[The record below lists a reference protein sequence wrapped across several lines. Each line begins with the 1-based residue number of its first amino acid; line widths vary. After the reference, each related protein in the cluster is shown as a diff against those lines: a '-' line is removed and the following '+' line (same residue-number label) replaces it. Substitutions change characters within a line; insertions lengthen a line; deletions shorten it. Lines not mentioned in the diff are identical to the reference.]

1 MARIERLSG
10 ALETWRLTD
19 GASMVEVAPSRGGL
33 VTSFVVDGVPVLFMD
48 QATLLD
54 PSKNVRGGVPLL
66 FPFAG
71 KPPPGSSLGQH
82 GFARKL
88 PWIAGSSRAE
98 SRGDTARLECKL
110 SSSEQTLAAWPFS
123 FSAQLAV
130 SLFDSRLMLEW
141 AFQNLGTAP
150 MPLHFGIHPY
160 FCVGAKEQVKVEG
173 ASGPAFDNKLGS
185 EREVDRV
192 DFAQGEV
199 DLHFTPF
206 ELGGTTLHRG
216 DGRKV
221 KLAWTEQFKTLV
233 VWTLPGQAFVGVEQW
248 TSPGL
253 SPARLHV
260 APGMTER
267 LAVAMSLET

>member
-1 MARIERLSG
+1 MPAIERLTG

-19 GASMVEVAPSRGGL
+19 GATFVEVAPSRGGL
-33 VTSFVVDGVPVLFMD
+33 VTSFGVDGVPVLFMD

-71 KPPPGSSLGQH
+71 KAPAGSALGQH

-88 PWIAGSSRAE
+88 PWEVTSAIADDG
-98 SRGDTARLECKL
+98 TARLECKL
-110 SSSEQTLAAWPFS
+110 TSTAETLAAWPFL

-150 MPLHFGIHPY
+150 MPLHFGVHPY
-160 FCVGAKEQVKVEG
+160 FCVAAKEAVKVEG
-173 ASGPAFDNKLGS
+173 AHGRAFDNKAGS
-185 EREVDRV
+185 EREVERV
-192 DFAQGEV
+192 DFAAGEV

-206 ELGGTTLHRG
+206 AAGGTTLHRG

-221 KLAWTEQFKTLV
+221 KLSWTEQFGTLV
-233 VWTLPGQAFVGVEQW
+233 VWTLPGQPFVCVEPW

-253 SPARLHV
+253 SPARVHV